1 MKTITIFRSS
11 PRKQGNTNTLTD
23 VVAERLRELECDVRE
38 FDLSEMNIKPCIACR
53 ACQQDWGGVSCVQD
67 DDMQQIFDAI
77 MDSELLILATPI
89 YSWYCTPPMK
99 AMLDRLVYAMNMYY
113 GEERGPSLW
122 RGKRL
127 ALIATSGYPSEKG
140 PDLLEE
146 GLRRYCKHSQLEY
159 EGMLWGRHEGYT
171 IDFMDEEKQKQAVA
185 FAERLIAADRICPC
199 CGQHYFTEKNAYEI
213 CPVCGWEDDPVQ
225 RRDPDFA
232 GGANTLSLNEARR
245 EYHEEEE

>member
-1 MKTITIFRSS
+1 MKRITIFRSS
-11 PRKQGNTNTLTD
+11 PRKQGNTNALTD
-23 VVAERLRELECDVRE
+23 VVAEKLRQLECDVQE
-38 FDLSEMNIKPCIACR
+38 FNLSEMNIKPCIACR
-53 ACQQDWGGVSCVQD
+53 ACQQDWDKVSCAQN
-67 DDMQQIFDAI
+67 DDMQQIFDSV
-77 MDSELLILATPI
+77 MESDLLILATPI

-113 GEERGPSLW
+113 GDKRGPSLW
-122 RGKRL
+122 QGKRM
-127 ALIATSGYPSEKG
+127 ALIVTSGYPVNQG

-146 GLRRYCKHSQLEY
+146 GMRRYCKHSRLEY

-171 IDFMDEEKQKQAVA
+171 IDFMDEEKQRQAVA
-185 FAERLIAADRICPC
+185 FAEKLFAADRICPC

-232 GGANTLSLNEARR
+232 GGANACSLNEARR
-245 EYHEEEE
+245 EYHEEEK